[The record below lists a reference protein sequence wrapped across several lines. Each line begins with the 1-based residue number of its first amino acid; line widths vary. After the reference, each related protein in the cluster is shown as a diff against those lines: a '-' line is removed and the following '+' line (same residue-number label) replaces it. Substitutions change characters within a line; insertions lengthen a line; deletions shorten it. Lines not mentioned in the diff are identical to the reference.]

1 MWSWGVVYEQGFAG
15 LVRNSI
21 KKKSNLCN
29 SLASHPKHHP
39 FVFWFGGATKPYIE
53 WMSCGQLCVTKAVV
67 TCDAASFQTN
77 LINTAVQSVIVFN
90 PAFYPAILFGGY
102 LGSISGR
109 GRPYT
114 LSAAS
119 LSAVESSQRLQFTG
133 HRIFFPPGLKCPG
146 CEAWSVKREVTTNLH
161 QLRFFCPAVMLIQVC
176 LFKYRYCS
184 YSCNKT
190 NQMH

>member
-1 MWSWGVVYEQGFAG
+1 
-15 LVRNSI
+15 
-21 KKKSNLCN
+21 
-29 SLASHPKHHP
+29 
-39 FVFWFGGATKPYIE
+39 
-53 WMSCGQLCVTKAVV
+53 MSCGQLCVTKAVV

-146 CEAWSVKREVTTNLH
+146 CEA
-161 QLRFFCPAVMLIQVC
+161 
-176 LFKYRYCS
+176 
-184 YSCNKT
+184 
-190 NQMH
+190 